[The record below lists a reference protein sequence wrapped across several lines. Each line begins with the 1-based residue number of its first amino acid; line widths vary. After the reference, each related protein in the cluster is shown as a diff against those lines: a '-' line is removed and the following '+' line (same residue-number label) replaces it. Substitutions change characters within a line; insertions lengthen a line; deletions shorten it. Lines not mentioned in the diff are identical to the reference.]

1 MDLVAYLYGA
11 LACITTE
18 RARIAAQDPASASVT
33 VMRSHPALYRAV
45 TSAQHHALTMRREAC
60 LYGGDLVPVPLSDS
74 ATPDT
79 HEALSDDADI
89 RDAIAQEQREAHELD
104 AALSTRD
111 DGAIYHGRL
120 PHEDDDPFTPWVI
133 LPPPSH
139 TADHIRRHDLRTL
152 ATSRREATCAAC
164 GAIRVTRLASYL
176 RRDEFALCGCP
187 VEGITDATGRVVAM
201 EPDLTPLTQ
210 TTQPTQP

>member
-45 TSAQHHALTMRREAC
+45 ADAQHHALTMRKEAC
-60 LYGGDLVPVPLSDS
+60 FYGGDLVALPSDGALSDR
-74 ATPDT
+74 

-89 RDAIAQEQREAHELD
+89 RDAIAQEQREAFELD

-139 TADHIRRHDLRTL
+139 TALYVQRHDLRTL
-152 ATSRREATCAAC
+152 ATSRRETTCPAC
-164 GAIRVTRLASYL
+164 GAMRVTRLASYL
-176 RRDEFALCGCP
+176 RREEFALCGCP
-187 VEGITDATGRVVAM
+187 VEGITDAAGRAVEM
-201 EPDLTPLTQ
+201 EPDLTPAIPLTT
-210 TTQPTQP
+210 TTQP